1 MSARKIR
8 LIRVS
13 GYDLLGL
20 SGCLAVSIP
29 RRPFNGTLRIARGRY
44 TTRKRGCHLEETRRT
59 WYGITWRLDRW
70 QTVVFM
76 VLLNILRVL
85 EGLNIIPLKGEAF
98 SSLHLRFNPLFHII
112 YVLCNKVRFFIYW
125 NWICYVF
132 ENDKFRVGI
141 LFEKYLE
148 KFSYKRECGIIFQ
161 ESI

>member
-1 MSARKIR
+1 MVNRTNTRKIR

-59 WYGITWRLDRW
+59 WYGITWRVDRW

-85 EGLNIIPLKGEAF
+85 KGLNIIPLKGEVF
-98 SSLHLRFNPLFHII
+98 SLCICVSILYSISLYSILYMYSVTKLDFSFIEIGFVTSLKMISFEMEYII
-112 YVLCNKVRFFIYW
+112 
-125 NWICYVF
+125 
-132 ENDKFRVGI
+132 
-141 LFEKYLE
+141 
-148 KFSYKRECGIIFQ
+148 
-161 ESI
+161 

>member
-1 MSARKIR
+1 MVNRTNARKIR

-59 WYGITWRLDRW
+59 WYGITWRVDRW

-85 EGLNIIPLKGEAF
+85 KGLNIIPLKGEVF
-98 SSLHLRFNPLFHII
+98 SLCICVSILYSISLYSILYMYSVTKLDFSFIETGFVTSLKMISFEMEYII
-112 YVLCNKVRFFIYW
+112 
-125 NWICYVF
+125 
-132 ENDKFRVGI
+132 
-141 LFEKYLE
+141 
-148 KFSYKRECGIIFQ
+148 
-161 ESI
+161 

>member
-1 MSARKIR
+1 MVNRTNARKIR

-59 WYGITWRLDRW
+59 WYGITWRVDRW

-85 EGLNIIPLKGEAF
+85 KGLNIIPLKGEVF
-98 SSLHLRFNPLFHII
+98 SLCICVSILYSISFYSILYMYSVTKLDFSFIETGFVTSLKMISFEMEYII
-112 YVLCNKVRFFIYW
+112 
-125 NWICYVF
+125 
-132 ENDKFRVGI
+132 
-141 LFEKYLE
+141 
-148 KFSYKRECGIIFQ
+148 
-161 ESI
+161 

>member
-1 MSARKIR
+1 MVNRTNARKIR

-59 WYGITWRLDRW
+59 WYGITWRVDRW

-85 EGLNIIPLKGEAF
+85 KGLNIIPLKGEVF
-98 SSLHLRFNPLFHII
+98 SLCICVSILYSISLYSILYMYSVTKLDFSFIEIGFVTSLKMISFEMEYII
-112 YVLCNKVRFFIYW
+112 
-125 NWICYVF
+125 
-132 ENDKFRVGI
+132 
-141 LFEKYLE
+141 
-148 KFSYKRECGIIFQ
+148 
-161 ESI
+161 